1 MDTDPIVQAMI
12 VLNQLL
18 SEGKPVRVQLERN
31 GLRGELTVQP
41 MTEATPNTRMDPL
54 TTGERIGATENVI
67 VSVLRTCEKPLQR
80 IRIAERAKCKS
91 DRSFTSALKRLCQ
104 SGRVLRCPS
113 DSYWLASR
121 GRAPSVVPIKAAVRR
136 HPNR

>member
-1 MDTDPIVQAMI
+1 MDTDPITQAII
-12 VLNQLL
+12 VLNKLL

-41 MTEATPNTRMDPL
+41 ITEATPNTRMAPL
-54 TTGERIGATENVI
+54 TTAERMTATENVI
-67 VSVLRTCEKPLQR
+67 VSVLRTCEKPLKR

-91 DRSFTSALKRLCQ
+91 DRSFSSALERLCQ
-104 SGRVLRCPS
+104 SGRVLRCPP

-121 GRAPSVVPIKAAVRR
+121 GRAPSVVPVKPALRR
-136 HPNR
+136 RRPR